1 MSNIAKRW
9 KIEVDARDAQLLA
22 GSEGQEL
29 FTRRRCGASVEIKG
43 DARVGYGELDAGKM
57 NHVAP
62 NQERRAVRNR
72 ELLATV
78 EAPVGVR
85 TAKFTI

>member
-1 MSNIAKRW
+1 MPATHSFSPAAK
-9 KIEVDARDAQLLA
+9 AR
-22 GSEGQEL
+22 SF

-85 TAKFTI
+85 TAQFTI